1 MKTAPH
7 YSIPEAA
14 CRAFAEQEF
23 PIAYGGRPLPGEP
36 ALLLV
41 TAFADAVG
49 QAENLPASEG
59 ATADFWVSADR
70 AIQMTRVNDLWLHFC
85 AVTGDGRVR
94 GIITSISTLDRAV
107 VIRTA
112 AEVYRRLRAEF
123 GLPKL
128 A

>member
-23 PIAYGGRPLPGEP
+23 PIAYGGRPVPGPEHL
-36 ALLLV
+36 A
-41 TAFADAVG
+41 TSFAVAVG

-85 AVTGDGRVR
+85 VVSGDGRAH

-107 VIRTA
+107 VVRTA

-123 GLPKL
+123 GLSKL

>member
-23 PIAYGGRPLPGEP
+23 PIAYGGRPVPGPEYVVY
-36 ALLLV
+36 AL
-41 TAFADAVG
+41 ADAVG

-85 AVTGDGRVR
+85 VVSGDGRVR
-94 GIITSISTLDRAV
+94 GIVTSISTLDRAV

-123 GLPKL
+123 GHPKL